1 MLVSAIGLYGRQCY
15 SLFIPTRRIMNEGEM
30 ANIAR
35 MTVVFT
41 EPMAAEIRA
50 AVEAGEY
57 ASTSE
62 AVRDAVRLWTS
73 RRQLREQDVSELRTA
88 WDRGLASGFV
98 GPLDLN
104 ELRRDARKHG
114 ATSDDSTHDD

>member
-1 MLVSAIGLYGRQCY
+1 
-15 SLFIPTRRIMNEGEM
+15 M
-30 ANIAR
+30 ADIAR

-50 AVEAGEY
+50 AVAAGEY

-62 AVRDAVRLWTS
+62 AVEDAVRLWST
-73 RRQLREQDVSELRTA
+73 RRQLREQDVAGLRAA

-98 GPLDLN
+98 GPLDFDDV
-104 ELRRDARKHG
+104 RRDARAHVI
-114 ATSDDSTHDD
+114 ATDDSEHGG